1 MRNLFHNL
9 LREGIKGHP
18 ALIQPIVI
26 GAAQVFAA
34 GHALVILQRVVVIFR
49 IFRLDGSAER
59 LRRQFLRHLEL
70 GIGGKAGNPQ
80 DVAARREG
88 NLHRERTVLN
98 ARYRRFDHLAEIAA
112 FHDHIGFV
120 DRRRISRGRPDAIPH
135 ADVDRIGPC
144 LLRDYLI
151 IGKCR
156 AHTVDAVCLNIGQRL
171 DVGVVG
177 SAKAAAT
184 RIVFPAGLDGDLVG
198 HGIKLAL
205 IARRLFIG
213 NRGQLGI

>member
-59 LRRQFLRHLEL
+59 LRRQFLRQLDIVEVRPNIARLEL

-144 LLRDYLI
+144 LLRD
-151 IGKCR
+151 
-156 AHTVDAVCLNIGQRL
+156 
-171 DVGVVG
+171 
-177 SAKAAAT
+177 
-184 RIVFPAGLDGDLVG
+184 
-198 HGIKLAL
+198 
-205 IARRLFIG
+205 
-213 NRGQLGI
+213 